1 MAYEKKVIYHF
12 NAGGEVWS
20 VTSFSDT
27 RISFEETRKN
37 GQEDTHMSGSAELEN
52 GKWKITDGRG
62 QIEFYEDAWVA
73 DDIEAYFN
81 EHGPPKD

>member
-1 MAYEKKVIYHF
+1 MAYEKQIIYTF
-12 NAGGEVWS
+12 KAGGETWA

-27 RISFEETRKN
+27 YICFEETRKN
-37 GQEDTHMSGSAELEN
+37 GQEDTHMSGEAGLVD
-52 GKWKITDGRG
+52 GKWKIDEGRG
-62 QIEFYEDAWVA
+62 QIETYEGAWVA